1 MGGDEN
7 EVLLIS
13 AAGVERWDRAGKAA
27 VAGRLASRIAEALA

>member
-13 AAGVERWDRAGKAA
+13 KAGTDGWPRASKSE
-27 VAGRLASRIAEALA
+27 VARRLAERIAEALA